1 MSGWIG
7 FNTAVSGLLASQK
20 NLYTTNH
27 NISNVNTKGYSR
39 QQNTQ
44 ESNNPHNIAG
54 LGFLG
59 TGTNITEVNRVRDSY
74 LDFKYWGE
82 NAPVGEWNI
91 KEEALTEISHVFNE
105 PSDSSIRKNLDEF
118 FTSLESL
125 STNPGD
131 DANRALVR
139 EKMISLTK
147 YINSTAE
154 NLKST
159 QNEINFE
166 VGTNIKKINS
176 YSDRISGLNKEIYLI
191 ELNGSSANDLRDS
204 RDLLVD
210 ELSEIANI
218 NASET
223 NGRFKVSI
231 GGVALVDG
239 EVSNKLKYPA
249 PTIINPLNNEEKL
262 YQLEWEN
269 GNKLELKSG
278 TLKGLIDVRDG
289 DGVNQKYRGVPFYMK
304 RLNQFARV
312 FADKMNDIHSK
323 GYTRNGQ
330 IGTGVPGS
338 GEGDGIN
345 MFAADGGGTINA
357 SNIKVTNA
365 ILNNLDNIATSN
377 SPNAAD
383 KENNEIIKKLIAK
396 RDDNDFFTVK
406 ENDDNQLPQGTP
418 DDFIKS
424 VLSTLAVDGQQSIRM
439 GENGKVIVEG
449 IDKRRQSESGV
460 SLDEEMSNMVKFQH
474 SYNAAARMITTIDTI
489 YDVTINRLGLVGR

>member
-304 RLNQFARV
+304 RLNQFAKT
-312 FADKMNDIHSK
+312 FAKNMNDIHK
-323 GYTRNGQ
+323 
-330 IGTGVPGS
+330 
-338 GEGDGIN
+338 EGFN
-345 MFAADGGGTINA
+345 
-357 SNIKVTNA
+357 
-365 ILNNLDNIATSN
+365 
-377 SPNAAD
+377 
-383 KENNEIIKKLIAK
+383 
-396 RDDNDFFTVK
+396 
-406 ENDDNQLPQGTP
+406 
-418 DDFIKS
+418 
-424 VLSTLAVDGQQSIRM
+424 
-439 GENGKVIVEG
+439 
-449 IDKRRQSESGV
+449 
-460 SLDEEMSNMVKFQH
+460 
-474 SYNAAARMITTIDTI
+474 
-489 YDVTINRLGLVGR
+489 

>member
-223 NGRFKVSI
+223 NGRFKVQV

-239 EVSNKLKYPA
+239 DISNKLKYPA
-249 PTIINPLNNEEKL
+249 PTIDNLLNSEEKL

-289 DGVNQKYRGVPFYMK
+289 GGVNQKYRGLPFYMK
-304 RLNQFARV
+304 RLNEFAET
-312 FADKMNDIHSK
+312 FAERMNEIHRG
-323 GYTRNGQ
+323 GYARDGETSAD
-330 IGTGVPGS
+330 VPGS
-338 GEGDGIN
+338 DEGDGID
-345 MFAADGGGTINA
+345 MFEPSSGTNIDA
-357 SNIKVTNA
+357 SNIKVSEA
-365 ILNNLDNIATSN
+365 ILNNLDNIAASG

-383 KENNEIIKKLIAK
+383 KENNNIIKKLIAA
-396 RDDNDFFTVK
+396 RDNNKFFDET
-406 ENDDNQLPQGTP
+406 NPQGTP
-418 DDFIKS
+418 DDFMKS

>member
-249 PTIINPLNNEEKL
+249 PTIGNPLNSEEKL

-289 DGVNQKYRGVPFYMK
+289 DGVNQEYRGVPFYMK
-304 RLNQFARV
+304 RLN
-312 FADKMNDIHSK
+312 
-323 GYTRNGQ
+323 
-330 IGTGVPGS
+330 
-338 GEGDGIN
+338 
-345 MFAADGGGTINA
+345 
-357 SNIKVTNA
+357 
-365 ILNNLDNIATSN
+365 
-377 SPNAAD
+377 
-383 KENNEIIKKLIAK
+383 
-396 RDDNDFFTVK
+396 
-406 ENDDNQLPQGTP
+406 
-418 DDFIKS
+418 
-424 VLSTLAVDGQQSIRM
+424 
-439 GENGKVIVEG
+439 
-449 IDKRRQSESGV
+449 
-460 SLDEEMSNMVKFQH
+460 
-474 SYNAAARMITTIDTI
+474 
-489 YDVTINRLGLVGR
+489 